1 MKELLTE
8 WRKFVNEGTGA
19 DLYKVPFADI
29 VASFIDKEVSGE
41 DTESDNLIKSVSIL
55 PLRRHRMRLDKW
67 RFRKQYITDPELK
80 EEDID
85 KVLDDMLIFSKWI
98 EKSFYDWKESGQ
110 DEDEGSTL
118 ANKVRHI
125 GSDYRLL
132 RSFAPALAAQ
142 LEERE

>member
-8 WRKFVNEGTGA
+8 WRKFVNEGVGG
-19 DLYKVPFADI
+19 DLYKVPFADS
-29 VASFIDKEVSGE
+29 VASFIEKKVSGE
-41 DTESDNLIKSVSIL
+41 DTESDNLIKGVSVI
-55 PLRRHRMRLDKW
+55 PLRRDRGMLDK
-67 RFRKQYITDPELK
+67 FNFKKQYITDPELK

-98 EKSFYDWKESGQ
+98 EKSFYDWKEGGQ
-110 DEDEGSTL
+110 DEDEGFDL
-118 ANKVRHI
+118 ASKVRHI

-142 LEERE
+142 LEDKE